1 MLTKHSQK
9 RNYTLIYNTNQGS
22 CQQLLINEHSRNI
35 LTPGFC
41 RLCEW
46 VRRFYIIV
54 SRTGKTQHLLSVMNV
69 RFDEYAMMKSGHS
82 TVEVELETETV
93 GLQ

>member
-1 MLTKHSQK
+1 MSIVEISLHQAFVGYA
-9 RNYTLIYNTNQGS
+9 NG
-22 CQQLLINEHSRNI
+22 
-35 LTPGFC
+35 
-41 RLCEW
+41 

-93 GLQ
+93 RLQ